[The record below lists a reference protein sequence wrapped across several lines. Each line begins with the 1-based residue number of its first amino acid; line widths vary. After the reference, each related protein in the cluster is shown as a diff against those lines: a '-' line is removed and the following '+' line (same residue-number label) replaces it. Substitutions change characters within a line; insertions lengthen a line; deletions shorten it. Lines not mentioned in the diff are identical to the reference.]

1 MHGYHRSPLGH
12 GHSVPTGSGAS
23 IAAGFATPQEGKTR
37 MSIRTRL
44 LLLTLLATLLPALLV
59 LARFLYDRDRAIEAD
74 TTTLALFAQRRAD
87 TIAEKIQG
95 TAQLHFGLARA
106 QDLFTDNRAACSA
119 FLSEVRE
126 AYPQYTGILT
136 IKPDGRLFCDSLR
149 SGRELDLRDRAYFKA
164 ALQARDKVVL
174 EPVFGRL
181 TGSAVL
187 QIAYP
192 VRSVQGDLQFVLL
205 ASLNLQKLF
214 EVDAPP
220 VPGASLLMLDRK
232 GTVLARSLASMGGEG
247 PVGSSISGTA
257 VHRFASA
264 HRKAATSEFTGPTGE
279 AGVWALADSSAI
291 EETGLRLL
299 ASAPKSALLAAA
311 NRRFGQDMALLAAF
325 ALLLFLVVWFFAEIS
340 LSQQIARITQ
350 MARQLAQGEL
360 TAQIPAPLAR
370 GELGVLMSTLNQAA
384 ASLARQHDDI
394 SKLNARLQHSQ
405 RLEAVGQLTGGVAHD
420 FNNLLTVV
428 MGNAELLVEQSEGH
442 PQQRMLAEMI
452 VQAAQRG
459 AALTQQLL
467 AFARK
472 QALSPKA
479 LDINQL
485 MAGMDS
491 MLRRSLGEHIEIEL
505 IRAAGLWPAMVDQG
519 QLENALLNL
528 CLNARDAM
536 LGGGRLTIETANTV
550 LDQAYA
556 EVHIDVKPGQY
567 VMLAVSDTGRGI
579 APEHLEQVFQPFFTT
594 KEKGK
599 GTGLGLAMVYGFVKQ
614 SAGHV
619 NIYSELGHGTSVKLY
634 LPRALGA
641 SVPAPE
647 LVDRLMPVGG
657 QETILVVED
666 DEMVRRY
673 ACQQLRSMGYRVI
686 EVDNGLGAL
695 ALIEQHPDVDLLFTD
710 VVMPGGMNGRAL
722 ADAARQ
728 LRPTLRVLYTSGY
741 TENAIVHHG
750 RLDPGVQ
757 LLAKPYRLV
766 DLSRAIRSA
775 LAQPT

>member
-1 MHGYHRSPLGH
+1 
-12 GHSVPTGSGAS
+12 
-23 IAAGFATPQEGKTR
+23 

-59 LARFLYDRDRAIEAD
+59 LARFLHDRERAIEAD
-74 TTTLALFAQRRAD
+74 TTTLAAFVQRRAD

-95 TAQLHFGLARA
+95 TAQLHYGLARA

-149 SGRELDLRDRAYFKA
+149 SGRELDLRDRGYFKA
-164 ALQARDKVVL
+164 ALLARDKVVL

-181 TGSAVL
+181 TGTAVL

-192 VRSVQGDLQFVLL
+192 VRSAQGELQFVLL

-214 EVDAPP
+214 EIDAPP

-232 GTVLARSLASMGGEG
+232 GMVLARSQAGTAGESAVGASMA
-247 PVGSSISGTA
+247 GSA
-257 VHRFASA
+257 LHNFAST
-264 HRKAATSEFTGPTGE
+264 HRKGATSEIASPSGE
-279 AGVWALADSSAI
+279 AGIWALADSSAI
-291 EETGLRLL
+291 EDTGLRLL
-299 ASAPKSALLAAA
+299 AGSPKGALLAAA
-311 NRRFGQDMALLAAF
+311 NQRFGQDMALLGAF
-325 ALLLFLVVWFFAEIS
+325 ALLVFGVVWVFAEIS
-340 LSQQIARITQ
+340 LRQQIVRITQ
-350 MARQLAQGEL
+350 MARQLAQGDL
-360 TAQIPAPLAR
+360 TARITPPLAR

-384 ASLARQHDDI
+384 TSLTRQHDDI
-394 SKLNARLQHSQ
+394 TKLNARLQQSQ

-428 MGNAELLVEQSEGH
+428 MGNAELLAEQSEDR

-479 LDINQL
+479 LDVNQL
-485 MAGMDS
+485 IAGMDS
-491 MLRRSLGEHIEIEL
+491 MLRRTLGEHIEIEL

-556 EVHIDVKPGQY
+556 DSRLDVKPGQY
-567 VMLAVSDTGRGI
+567 VMLAVSDTGGGI

-614 SAGHV
+614 STGHI
-619 NIYSELGHGTSVKLY
+619 NIYSEQSHGTVVKLY

-641 SVPAPE
+641 SPAAPQP
-647 LVDRLMPVGG
+647 VDRVMPAGG
-657 QETILVVED
+657 KETVLVVED
-666 DEMVRRY
+666 DELVRRY

-686 EVDNGLGAL
+686 EVNNGADAL
-695 ALIEQHPDVDLLFTD
+695 ALIEQHPDIDLLFTD

-722 ADAARQ
+722 ADAARKH
-728 LRPTLRVLYTSGY
+728 RPELRVLYTSGY

-766 DLSRAIRSA
+766 DLARAIRSA
-775 LAQPT
+775 LVQQQQA

>member
-1 MHGYHRSPLGH
+1 
-12 GHSVPTGSGAS
+12 
-23 IAAGFATPQEGKTR
+23 

-59 LARFLYDRDRAIEAD
+59 LARFLHDRERAIEAD
-74 TTTLALFAQRRAD
+74 TATLASFAQRRAD

-95 TAQLHFGLARA
+95 TAQLLYGLAHA
-106 QDLFTDNRAACSA
+106 QDLFTDDRAACSA

-149 SGRELDLRDRAYFKA
+149 TGRELDLRDRNYFKN
-164 ALQARDKVVL
+164 ALLTQNRVVL
-174 EPVFGRL
+174 EPAFGRL
-181 TGSAVL
+181 TGTAVL

-192 VRSVQGDLQFVLL
+192 VRSVRGELQFVLL

-214 EVDAPP
+214 EGYTPP
-220 VPGASLLMLDRK
+220 VPGANLLVLDRK
-232 GTVLARSLASMGGEG
+232 GTVLARAIASDGDGEN
-247 PVGSSISGTA
+247 PVGASLEGSPLHS
-257 VHRFASA
+257 FASA
-264 HRKAATSEFTGPTGE
+264 HRKGATSEISSPKGE
-279 AGVWALADSSAI
+279 TGVWALADSSAI

-299 ASAPKSALLAAA
+299 AGSPRSALLAAA
-311 NRRFGQDMALLAAF
+311 NQRFGQDMTLLAAF
-325 ALLLFLVVWFFAEIS
+325 ALLLFAVVWFFAEIS
-340 LSQQIARITQ
+340 LRQQIARITQ
-350 MARQLAQGEL
+350 MARRLADGDL
-360 TAQIPAPLAR
+360 TAQITPPLAR
-370 GELGVLMSTLNQAA
+370 GELGVLMGTLNQAA
-384 ASLARQHDDI
+384 ASLTRQHDDI
-394 SKLNARLQHSQ
+394 TKLNARLQQSQ

-428 MGNAELLVEQSEGH
+428 MGNAELLVEQSDNQ

-459 AALTQQLL
+459 ASLTQQLL

-472 QALSPKA
+472 QALSPKPT
-479 LDINQL
+479 DVNQL
-485 MAGMDS
+485 IAGMDS

-536 LGGGRLTIETANTV
+536 PGGGRLTIETANTV
-550 LDQAYA
+550 LDQAYTDSRL
-556 EVHIDVKPGQY
+556 DVKPGQY
-567 VMLAVSDTGRGI
+567 VMLAVSDSGRGI

-614 SAGHV
+614 STGHV
-619 NIYSELGHGTSVKLY
+619 NIYSEQGLGTVVKLY

-641 SVPAPE
+641 TVLAPE
-647 LVDRLMPVGG
+647 PVDRLMPTGG
-657 QETILVVED
+657 KETILVVED
-666 DEMVRRY
+666 DDMVRRY
-673 ACQQLRSMGYRVI
+673 ACQQLRSMGYHVI
-686 EVDNGLGAL
+686 EVDNGAGAL

-722 ADAARQ
+722 ADAARK
-728 LRPTLRVLYTSGY
+728 LRPALRVLYTSGY

-775 LAQPT
+775 LSQES